1 MSNIKI
7 RDLQIAS
14 SIEIKPGNFLVCALD
29 ENSGL
34 PKLTRKLT
42 LEQAISGGLQS
53 SSISI
58 PPSSLPIAT
67 TNDLGVI
74 KVGSNLDINAQGVLS
89 VNSTGIN
96 AGLPIATTNDLGV
109 IKVGSN
115 LDINAQGVLSVNSTG
130 INAGLP
136 IATTNDLGVIKVGS
150 NLDIN
155 AQGVLSVNSTGIN
168 AGLPI
173 ATTNDLGVIKVG
185 SNLDINAQGV
195 LSVDNSAVNATHTG
209 DATGSTSLTL
219 ATVNSNVGSFTNADI
234 TVNAKGL
241 ITAVA
246 SGSGSI
252 QAKCSF
258 GSNGILK
265 GGGNVNVSTVVQI
278 STGTYR
284 VTFASA
290 VNNPIVQ
297 ATIADNSDIHSSGII
312 RESKIVVSDLSTT
325 SCIIRTGR
333 GSYTE
338 VDCPVHLLVF

>member
-58 PPSSLPIAT
+58 PPSS
-67 TNDLGVI
+67 
-74 KVGSNLDINAQGVLS
+74 
-89 VNSTGIN
+89 
-96 AGLPIATTNDLGV
+96 
-109 IKVGSN
+109 
-115 LDINAQGVLSVNSTG
+115 
-130 INAGLP
+130 LP

>member
-7 RDLQIAS
+7 RDLPIAS
-14 SIEIKPGNFLVCALD
+14 STEIKPGNFLVCALD

-42 LEQAISGGLQS
+42 LEQAVSGGFQS

-74 KVGSNLDINAQGVLS
+74 KVGSNLDINS
-89 VNSTGIN
+89 
-96 AGLPIATTNDLGV
+96 
-109 IKVGSN
+109 
-115 LDINAQGVLSVNSTG
+115 
-130 INAGLP
+130 
-136 IATTNDLGVIKVGS
+136 
-150 NLDIN
+150 
-155 AQGVLSVNSTGIN
+155 QGVLSVNSTGIN

-219 ATVNSNVGSFTNADI
+219 ATVNPNAGSFTNANI

-241 ITAVA
+241 VTSA
-246 SGSGSI
+246 SNGGSI
-252 QAKCSF
+252 SRYDSGWVAASP
-258 GSNGILK
+258 NT
-265 GGGNVNVSTVVQI
+265 STTFTHNLNIINPIIQVYYATNNSGANMQQVAGEYVDTSANYYGAHIQNI
-278 STGTYR
+278 TSTTLEVKIWDYA
-284 VTFASA
+284 TTSA
-290 VNNPIVQ
+290 VNSNRIW
-297 ATIADNSDIHSSGII
+297 SGAYI
-312 RESKIVVSDLSTT
+312 RVVAL
-325 SCIIRTGR
+325 
-333 GSYTE
+333 
-338 VDCPVHLLVF
+338 